1 MGVASPVEEGRWRE
15 EEGGA
20 VRCRQRKI
28 GGWRTAYT
36 TAKEGEE
43 VGGRWM

>member
-1 MGVASPVEEGRWRE
+1 MGVVSPVEEGQWRE

-43 VGGRWM
+43 AGGRRM